1 MTMPFDLISRSRM
14 SSYRA
19 SASRPMRRMRFSKAL
34 LIAANVNV
42 KSVNPTK
49 RYLSLRDRRSR
60 GQILLSCSH
69 SPSPGAC
76 GPRTVKLYHLERRIP
91 AQKRTSFLRSDAGTS
106 SLRKGGRALLRSVDL
121 NPIFDSQK
129 PVRSSIV
136 RVSAIADVEDQRLE
150 NRTVRLP
157 ESRCEAVP
165 CVFPRSQT

>member
-19 SASRPMRRMRFSKAL
+19 SASRRMRRTRFSKAL

-91 AQKRTSFLRSDAGTS
+91 AQKTNI
-106 SLRKGGRALLRSVDL
+106 V
-121 NPIFDSQK
+121 
-129 PVRSSIV
+129 SSIRRWHEFLAKRRARVAWVGRPQPYFRFSKAGEKQYRACV
-136 RVSAIADVEDQRLE
+136 RNRRRRRSAIGKPNGAS
-150 NRTVRLP
+150 
-157 ESRCEAVP
+157 SRKP
-165 CVFPRSQT
+165 M